1 MCIHFLFMYQSRTL
15 VPLLQSHSHI
25 YCLKWNCNNLSSY
38 YCNMI
43 FSKRIS
49 GGWSICLVFV
59 TLETH
64 ALWMQYYS
72 LWGKLCWHFV
82 LEWSNMY
89 LIEKM
94 LLLKKYKLTMNDE
107 ASSIYWFMF
116 SSKGN
121 SKVFQT
127 KFTLSQAA
135 CANTNP

>member
-1 MCIHFLFMYQSRTL
+1 MVRFLFMYQTGTC
-15 VPLLQSHSHI
+15 VHLLQYHSHI
-25 YCLKWNCNNLSSY
+25 RYLKWNCNNFSY
-38 YCNMI
+38 YFNMI

-64 ALWMQYYS
+64 ALWMQSYS
-72 LWGKLCWHFV
+72 LWGKVCWHFV

-94 LLLKKYKLTMNDE
+94 LSLKKYKLTMNDE
-107 ASSIYWFMF
+107 ASSSYGYMF
-116 SSKGN
+116 ISKGN
-121 SKVFQT
+121 SKFFHT
-127 KFTLSQAA
+127 NKFTLSQAA